1 MAQLDHLMKGRG
13 AVMIRGVEMTEV
25 ILSTARGPLA
35 MSAETAD
42 VHVPRLLLTDTSLD
56 LVAMAVTA
64 VTVATVV
71 TIEIG
76 RTGVA

>member
-1 MAQLDHLMKGRG
+1 
-13 AVMIRGVEMTEV
+13 
-25 ILSTARGPLA
+25 

-56 LVAMAVTA
+56 LAAMAVT
-64 VTVATVV
+64 
-71 TIEIG
+71 IETG

>member
-1 MAQLDHLMKGRG
+1 MAQLDHPMKECG
-13 AVMIRGVEMTEV
+13 AVMIQGVEMTEV
-25 ILSTARGPLA
+25 ILFTARGPLA

-56 LVAMAVTA
+56 LAVMAVTRE
-64 VTVATVV
+64 T
-71 TIEIG
+71 G

>member
-1 MAQLDHLMKGRG
+1 
-13 AVMIRGVEMTEV
+13 
-25 ILSTARGPLA
+25 

-56 LVAMAVTA
+56 LAAMAAMAVT
-64 VTVATVV
+64 
-71 TIEIG
+71 IETG